1 MGDNIIGKA
10 GELRPVGYAGR
21 NVKANSSVLLL
32 GLHTAEEWQCAHEA
46 VKHAETGR
54 RVTLGFTGPN
64 GDDINV
70 SVERKGR
77 QVIARKEP

>member
-1 MGDNIIGKA
+1 
-10 GELRPVGYAGR
+10 
-21 NVKANSSVLLL
+21 VKANSSVLLL

-46 VKHAETGR
+46 VKHAEAGR
-54 RVTLGFTGPN
+54 RVTLGFTAPN

-77 QVIARKEP
+77 QVVARKEP

>member
-1 MGDNIIGKA
+1 MK
-10 GELRPVGYAGR
+10 V
-21 NVKANSSVLLL
+21 NSSVLLL

-64 GDDINV
+64 GDEINV